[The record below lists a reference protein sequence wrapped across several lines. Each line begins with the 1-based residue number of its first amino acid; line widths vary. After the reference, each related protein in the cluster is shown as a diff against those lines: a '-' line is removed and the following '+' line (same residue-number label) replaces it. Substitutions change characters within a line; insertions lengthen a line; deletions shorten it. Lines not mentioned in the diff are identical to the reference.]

1 MSGSETTT
9 LRLND
14 TRRRRLDRVEEEVD
28 KNSRAGAIDEATK
41 HYLRAKQDLEDLAEE
56 LEQRFQDEAD
66 ERALGTW
73 ELDVTVEVSDGG

>member
-14 TRRRRLDRVEEEVD
+14 TRKRRLDRVEEEID

-41 HYLRAKQDLEDLAEE
+41 HYLRAKKDLEDLAEE
-56 LEQRFQDEAD
+56 LEQRFQAEAD

-73 ELDVTVEVSDGG
+73 ELDVEVSVVEE

>member
-14 TRRRRLDRVEEEVD
+14 TRRRRLDRVEEDVD
-28 KNSRAGAIDEATK
+28 KNSRAGAIDKATK
-41 HYLRAKQDLEDLAEE
+41 HYLRAREDLAGTLEE
-56 LEQRFQDEAD
+56 RFQAEAD

-73 ELDVTVEVSDGG
+73 ELDVEVSVVKE

>member
-14 TRRRRLDRVEEEVD
+14 RRRRRLDRVEDNVD

-41 HYLRAKQDLEDLAEE
+41 HYLRAREDLEDLAEE

-73 ELDVTVEVSDGG
+73 NLDVTVEVNK

>member
-14 TRRRRLDRVEEEVD
+14 TRKRRLDRVEEEID

-41 HYLRAKQDLEDLAEE
+41 HYLRAREDLEELAGE
-56 LEQRFQDEAD
+56 LEQRFQAEAD

-73 ELDVTVEVSDGG
+73 ELDVEVSVVEE

>member
-14 TRRRRLDRVEEEVD
+14 RRRRRLDRVEENVE

-41 HYLRAKQDLEDLAEE
+41 HYLRAKEDLEELADE

-73 ELDVTVEVSDGG
+73 GLDVEVSVAEE

>member
-14 TRRRRLDRVEEEVD
+14 TRRRRLDRVEEGVD

-41 HYLRAKQDLEDLAEE
+41 HYLRAKEDLEDLAEE
-56 LEQRFQDEAD
+56 LEQRFQAEAD

-73 ELDVTVEVSDGG
+73 ELDITVEVNK

>member
-14 TRRRRLDRVEEEVD
+14 TRRRRLNRVEENVD
-28 KNSRAGAIDEATK
+28 KNSRAGAIDEAAK
-41 HYLRAKQDLEDLAEE
+41 HYLRAKEDLEDLAEE
-56 LEQRFQDEAD
+56 LEQRFQAEAD

-73 ELDVTVEVSDGG
+73 ELDVTVGLAE

>member
-14 TRRRRLDRVEEEVD
+14 RRRRRLDRVEEEVD

-41 HYLRAKQDLEDLAEE
+41 HYLRAKEDLEDLAEE
-56 LEQRFQDEAD
+56 LEQRFQAEAD

-73 ELDVTVEVSDGG
+73 NLDVTVEVSDDG